1 MTRTKVHVRWMIN
14 RDMPEV
20 LAIDNEIYTQP
31 WSEEDFKTCLRARN
45 CIGMVA
51 ETEVKVVGYM
61 IHVFDKGRFTLMRI
75 TVDPAYHR
83 TGVGSQLLD
92 KLKGK
97 LTTNLRPKIRSEV
110 PESNLRIQLFLKSQG
125 FKATAI
131 LEEDMTLYRFV
142 YKMEAA

>member
-1 MTRTKVHVRWMIN
+1 MTRTKVHVRWMIQ

-20 LAIDNEIYTQP
+20 LAIENEIYSQP
-31 WSEEDFKTCLRARN
+31 WSEEDFKTCLRVRN

-51 ETEVKVVGYM
+51 ETEGKAVGY
-61 IHVFDKGRFTLMRI
+61 IIYALEKGRFTLMRI
-75 TVDPAYHR
+75 TVDPGYHR
-83 TGVGSQLLD
+83 TGVGSKLLT

-97 LTTNLRPKIRSEV
+97 LTSHLRPKIRAEV

-142 YKMEAA
+142 YKMERV